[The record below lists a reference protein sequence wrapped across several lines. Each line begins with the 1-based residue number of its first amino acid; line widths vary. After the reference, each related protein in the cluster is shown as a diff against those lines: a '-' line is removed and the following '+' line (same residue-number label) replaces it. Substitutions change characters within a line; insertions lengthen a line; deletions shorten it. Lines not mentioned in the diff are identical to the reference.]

1 MHFVRRFGIVESM
14 KKKILDF
21 IELHHMLEGND
32 RVIAGISGGA
42 DSVYLLFVLR
52 ELREKMGFD
61 LDRGSCQSW
70 DPRGDGFA
78 R

>member
-32 RVIAGISGGA
+32 RVIAGISGGSGLGIPA
-42 DSVYLLFVLR
+42 FCATRTSG
-52 ELREKMGFD
+52 E
-61 LDRGSCQSW
+61 
-70 DPRGDGFA
+70 DGL
-78 R
+78 